1 MARFDR
7 LSRWTQVF
15 VAAMVLVLTMAVM
28 VRAEQTIDTPNALV
42 VNYNLVA
49 GANSAAV
56 KPVSSLPVLVTG
68 VQNALGYRGVGEVSL
83 LHVPSS
89 FLEWVGIESPAAAA
103 ITSGFFRYSG
113 DPYSLPRL
121 QSSSRY
127 PGGEYGHI
135 PDPQCELDNHDRNA
149 DSDLVIVRRQGKNR
163 ASVATGDGCLQPT
176 QVGTSSSRPWR
187 WLGALTGFGFM
198 AT

>member
-1 MARFDR
+1 MSRFDR

-103 ITSGFFRYSG
+103 ITSGFSGTAGTHILYLDYSHLV
-113 DPYSLPRL
+113 DIQVASTDTFLI
-121 QSSSRY
+121 
-127 PGGEYGHI
+127 H
-135 PDPQCELDNHDRNA
+135 NA
-149 DSDLVIVRRQGKNR
+149 NSITM
-163 ASVATGDGCLQPT
+163 TGT
-176 QVGTSSSRPWR
+176 
-187 WLGALTGFGFM
+187 LTLIW
-198 AT
+198 

>member
-68 VQNALGYRGVGEVSL
+68 VQNALGYRGVAKFHYCTS
-83 LHVPSS
+83 PPRFSS
-89 FLEWVGIESPAAAA
+89 GWE
-103 ITSGFFRYSG
+103 
-113 DPYSLPRL
+113 
-121 QSSSRY
+121 
-127 PGGEYGHI
+127 
-135 PDPQCELDNHDRNA
+135 
-149 DSDLVIVRRQGKNR
+149 
-163 ASVATGDGCLQPT
+163 
-176 QVGTSSSRPWR
+176 
-187 WLGALTGFGFM
+187 
-198 AT
+198 

>member
-89 FLEWVGIESPAAAA
+89 FLEWVGIESPTAAA
-103 ITSGFFRYSG
+103 ITSGFSGTAGTHILYLDYSHLV
-113 DPYSLPRL
+113 DIQVASTDTFLI
-121 QSSSRY
+121 
-127 PGGEYGHI
+127 H
-135 PDPQCELDNHDRNA
+135 NA
-149 DSDLVIVRRQGKNR
+149 NSITM
-163 ASVATGDGCLQPT
+163 TGT
-176 QVGTSSSRPWR
+176 
-187 WLGALTGFGFM
+187 LTLIW
-198 AT
+198 